1 MARVRLLG
9 LVLLLAS
16 LLPAFILYTRPWPE
30 GSALAF
36 FADPLTGLW
45 SYVGW
50 DPMPRGSIVARGL
63 PGDVLVVYD
72 SHGVPYIFASNE
84 RAAFYAFGYLQAC
97 SRLWQMDVLRRLAE
111 GRLSE
116 LLGEPAYQLDRYMV
130 VIGLPRAAEE
140 SLELVKSLADNGDSN
155 AMAALDAINMF
166 SRGVNECVERML
178 ESGRLPLEYRLLGL
192 EPEPWRPLDTFAVA
206 KLLDYM
212 LAYSSDD
219 LAWGLLA
226 AGNRSYILAL
236 HMDYARWLHENG
248 VEIIHDPGEALE
260 TGRRLGLPEAWA
272 GNPPL
277 ALPGNATVA
286 NWTLRLEG
294 LREALAAQLRLEAR
308 ARLEASTLLPLATGF
323 SNNWLVSGR
332 ATGTGKPLLAND
344 PHLKLTAPPIW
355 FEARIH
361 APGGLDAYGVTLP
374 GLPFILI
381 GRTPTVAFGYTNSF
395 VDVTDYYF
403 YLWRG
408 GRYLYRGQ
416 WLEPRW
422 GNETILVRTPQG
434 GLERRTVR
442 VGETVHGRLVEARL
456 GNHTYRLAVRST
468 VLMPSPAAV
477 WAYLANHARTLRDFI
492 MAQRYFYG
500 PIQNTVVATSGGE
513 TAYLP
518 VGLVPVR
525 TSLPRVVVE
534 APNGS
539 MELVN
544 TGFLPFNGSRG
555 EGEWKGFIPFN
566 MLPRLVGVKSFLAT
580 ANNMISIMFTGNP
593 RYYLQWGF
601 MDGYRWRRITSLLN
615 QTLKTKGAITVED
628 AARVQLDTTSLAA
641 REVLTPLIPALRR
654 AAANE
659 TEKRAVQALAAWLH
673 NPVMSPG
680 RAEPSIAYTLL
691 HRLHRLVWEGA
702 AREAG
707 LPLDTW
713 EIAGHVA
720 RLEYVEYM
728 LKTGRGRWYLEK
740 LTNGKTVEELSAE
753 SLHETVGLL
762 TRLYGAGSPEEWRWG
777 KIHVVEAK
785 HVLGDRLGWL
795 NLGPAP
801 APGGPYTVNVA
812 PMLRPGEPVTVGPST
827 RLVTSLASQGGII
840 VLPGGESGAPLS
852 PLYRDQFTDW
862 LRGRY
867 HAFTLAEDSSKV
879 PGATATLEMK
889 GPRSR

>member
-1 MARVRLLG
+1 MNRVRLLG

-16 LLPAFILYTRPWPE
+16 LLPALALYTRPWPE

-36 FADPLTGLW
+36 FSDPVTGLW
-45 SYVGW
+45 SYAGW
-50 DPMPRGSIVARGL
+50 DPSPRGSIEARGL
-63 PGDVLVVYD
+63 PGEVLVVYD
-72 SHGVPYIFASNE
+72 GHGVPYIFASNE
-84 RAAFYAFGYLQAC
+84 RAAFYAFGYIQAC

-116 LLGEPAYQLDRYMV
+116 LLGEPAYELDRYMV
-130 VIGLPRAAEE
+130 MIGLPRAAEG
-140 SLELVKSLADNGDSN
+140 SLKLVENLASNGDSN
-155 AMAALDAINMF
+155 AMAALDAVNMF
-166 SRGVNECVERML
+166 SRGVNECIYQLRG
-178 ESGRLPLEYRLLGL
+178 SGRLPLEYRVLGV

-226 AGNRSYILAL
+226 GSRSYILAL
-236 HMDYARWLHENG
+236 HVDYARWLHENG
-248 VEIIHDPGEALE
+248 VEIIRDPEKALE
-260 TGRRLGLPEAWA
+260 TSRGLGLPEGWA
-272 GNPPL
+272 GDPPL
-277 ALPGNATVA
+277 ARPGSSTIAS
-286 NWTLRLEG
+286 WRLRLDL
-294 LREALAAQLRLEAR
+294 LREALRAQLRLEAR
-308 ARLEASTLLPLATGF
+308 VRQEVSRLLPLATGF
-323 SNNWLVSGR
+323 SNNWIVSGE
-332 ATGTGKPLLAND
+332 ASETGKPLLAND

-355 FEARIH
+355 FEARLH
-361 APGGLDAYGVTLP
+361 SPGGLDVYGVTLP

-395 VDVTDYYF
+395 IDVTDYYF
-403 YLWRG
+403 YKWNG

-422 GNETILVRTPQG
+422 GNETIRVRTPTG
-434 GLERRTVR
+434 VVERVVR

-456 GNHTYRLAVRST
+456 GNNTYLLAVRST

-477 WAYLANHARTLRDFI
+477 WAYLVNHARSLRDF
-492 MAQRYFYG
+492 MLAQRYFYG
-500 PIQNTVVATSGGE
+500 PIQNTVVATSDGE

-525 TSLPRVVVE
+525 TNLPRVVVE

-566 MLPRLVGVKSFLAT
+566 MVPRLVNPKGFLAT
-580 ANNMISIMFTGNP
+580 ANNMISIAFTGDP
-593 RYYLQWGF
+593 GYYLQWGF
-601 MDGYRWRRITSLLN
+601 MDGYRWRRITGLLSSI
-615 QTLKTKGAITVED
+615 LREKGGLTTED
-628 AARVQLDTTSLAA
+628 MIRVQLDTTSIAA
-641 REVLTPLIPALRR
+641 GELLKPLIPALRE
-654 AAANE
+654 AAANQ
-659 TEKRAVQALAAWLH
+659 TEERLVDMLAAWLRD
-673 NPVMSPG
+673 PVMSPE

-691 HRLHRLVWEGA
+691 LSLHRLVWGNA

-707 LPLDTW
+707 IPLDTW
-713 EIAGHVA
+713 EVAGHVA
-720 RLEYVEYM
+720 RLEYIEYM
-728 LKTGRGRWYLEK
+728 LKTRRGHWYLEK
-740 LTNGKTVEELSAE
+740 LTGGKTVEELAAE
-753 SLHETVGLL
+753 SLRETVETLSS
-762 TRLYGAGSPEEWRWG
+762 LYHTSNPEAWKWG
-777 KIHVVEAK
+777 KIHMVLAK
-785 HVLGDRLGWL
+785 HVLGDKLEWL

-812 PMLRPGEPVTVGPST
+812 PMLGPGEPVTAGPST
-827 RLVTSLASQGGII
+827 RFIADMAHEGGLI

-852 PLYRDQFTDW
+852 PRYRDQFPLW

-867 HAFTLAEDSSKV
+867 HAFTLAGSSGEV

-889 GPRSR
+889 RPGSR